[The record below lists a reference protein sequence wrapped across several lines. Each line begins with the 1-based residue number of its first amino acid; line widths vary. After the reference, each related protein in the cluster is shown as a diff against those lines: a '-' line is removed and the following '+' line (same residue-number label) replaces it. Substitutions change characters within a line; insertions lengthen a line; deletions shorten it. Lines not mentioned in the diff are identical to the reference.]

1 METYVQIE
9 VRYEGLVGENH
20 DGGDQPDERQDD
32 VHVDPD
38 HGFTQDH
45 PPALEAD
52 GEEGEHDDVAGEVL
66 QHGEE
71 VTHGPAQ
78 QPVVN
83 NQDEQ
88 RHRQSDC
95 QLEQGGNH
103 CAQDTT
109 LDRTAQI

>member
-1 METYVQIE
+1 M
-9 VRYEGLVGENH
+9 RYEGLVGENH

-66 QHGEE
+66 QHGQE
-71 VTHGPAQ
+71 VAEGPAQ
-78 QPVVN
+78 EPVVDD
-83 NQDEQ
+83 QDEQ
-88 RHRQSDC
+88 RERQSHRE
-95 QLEQGGNH
+95 LEQGGNH
-103 CAQDTT
+103 RAQDTA
-109 LDRTAQI
+109 LDGTASV

>member
-1 METYVQIE
+1 M
-9 VRYEGLVGENH
+9 RYEGLVRENH

-32 VHVDPD
+32 LHVDPHQGLAED
-38 HGFTQDH
+38 D

-71 VTHGPAQ
+71 IAHGSAQ
-78 QPVVN
+78 EPVVN

-88 RHRQSDC
+88 RHRQRHR

-103 CAQDTT
+103 CAQHTT